1 MKLGIIGS
9 GAVGFAVGYTAA
21 RLGLVS
27 DIKFNDKKEGLAKA
41 QAMDIEDASSFYPH
55 YVKMSSG
62 SYRDMADRD
71 IIVLATGTLDGI
83 KDRLEEYVM
92 YKDQVES
99 YVKEVVD
106 AGFDGIF
113 IVVSNPCDLMADL
126 VYRVSG
132 FEKERVIGSG
142 TALDT
147 TRLNTTLAKLLDID
161 PKDVRGVTLGE
172 HGESQFVAWSRVAIG
187 NMSLEEYLKENPCE
201 FSRDEVENLVRE
213 RAWRVIDGK
222 GHTQCGIGSTVCSII
237 DAIVN
242 DKKST
247 ILVASLLEGQYG
259 IDDIYLSTPCV
270 IGRKGVEKVLELEL
284 NDEEIKRIKH
294 SEEVLKANRAKY
306 E

>member
-187 NMSLEEYLKENPCE
+187 NMSLDEYLKANPCE

-270 IGRKGVEKVLELEL
+270 IGRKT
-284 NDEEIKRIKH
+284 N
-294 SEEVLKANRAKY
+294 Y
-306 E
+306 

>member
-99 YVKEVVD
+99 YVREVVD

-132 FEKERVIGSG
+132 FKKERVIGSG

-187 NMSLEEYLKENPCE
+187 NMSLDEYLKANPCE

-270 IGRKGVEKVLELEL
+270 IGRNGVEKVLELEL
-284 NDEEIKRIKH
+284 NDDEIKRIKH

>member
-270 IGRKGVEKVLELEL
+270 IGRREL
-284 NDEEIKRIKH
+284 KK
-294 SEEVLKANRAKY
+294 SSS
-306 E
+306 

>member
-187 NMSLEEYLKENPCE
+187 NMSLDEYLKTNPCE

>member
-187 NMSLEEYLKENPCE
+187 NMSLDEYLKANPCE

-270 IGRKGVEKVLELEL
+270 IGRKGVEKVLEVEL

>member
-187 NMSLEEYLKENPCE
+187 NMSLDEYLKANPCE

-270 IGRKGVEKVLELEL
+270 IGRKGVEKVLEVEL

-306 E
+306 

>member
-99 YVKEVVD
+99 YVREVVD

-132 FEKERVIGSG
+132 FKKERVIGSG

-187 NMSLEEYLKENPCE
+187 NMSLDEYLKANPCE
-201 FSRDEVENLVRE
+201 FSRNEVENLVRE

-247 ILVASLLEGQYG
+247 ILVANLLEGQYG

-270 IGRKGVEKVLELEL
+270 IGRNGVEKVLELEL
-284 NDEEIKRIKH
+284 NDDEIKRIKH

>member
-1 MKLGIIGS
+1 
-9 GAVGFAVGYTAA
+9 
-21 RLGLVS
+21 
-27 DIKFNDKKEGLAKA
+27 
-41 QAMDIEDASSFYPH
+41 MDIEDASSFYPH

-92 YKDQVES
+92 YKDQVEA

-187 NMSLEEYLKENPCE
+187 NMSLDEYLKANPCE

>member
-92 YKDQVES
+92 YKDQVEA

-113 IVVSNPCDLMADL
+113 VVVSNPCDLMADL

-187 NMSLEEYLKENPCE
+187 NMSLDEYLKANPCE

>member
-92 YKDQVES
+92 YKDQVEA

-187 NMSLEEYLKENPCE
+187 DMSLDEYLKANPCE

>member
-92 YKDQVES
+92 YKDQVEA

-187 NMSLEEYLKENPCE
+187 NMSLDEYLKANPCE

>member
-99 YVKEVVD
+99 YVREVVD

-132 FEKERVIGSG
+132 FKKERVIGSG

-187 NMSLEEYLKENPCE
+187 NMSLDEYLKANPCE

-270 IGRKGVEKVLELEL
+270 IGRNGVEKVLELEL
-284 NDEEIKRIKH
+284 NDDEIKRIKH
-294 SEEVLKANRAKY
+294 SEEVLKANRTKY

>member
-187 NMSLEEYLKENPCE
+187 NMSLDEYLKANPCE

-213 RAWRVIDGK
+213 RAWMVIDGK

-270 IGRKGVEKVLELEL
+270 IGRKGVEKVLEVEL